1 MNIYTKTGDGGET
14 SLYGGTRVGKDDKR
28 VQAYG
33 AVDETGSVLGL
44 IRSLLGYPEIK
55 EHVRLIQK
63 KLFILGAEL
72 ASDEKGRAKLQST
85 ITENDIAAL
94 EKIIDDYTGKYGK
107 STSFVLPGETPVSA
121 LLHVARATS
130 RRAERHTVE
139 LSREEMVSP
148 LVLRYLNRLS
158 DTLFVL
164 AKMEVLENFVKVVAA
179 RIRARTGIN
188 KEGVTMTTGLCEKM
202 CAAAFAKSEEIGV
215 PVCFAIT
222 DEHGTLLY
230 FNRQKDSLMV
240 SVGIAQRKAY
250 TSAVLK
256 MPTATLGE
264 RAQPGQPLYGINT
277 ADSNLVLFGGGVP
290 LFAGGK
296 IVGGIGVSGGS
307 VEEDEIIVARS
318 LEVFENSV
326 NKGENELA

>member
-1 MNIYTKTGDGGET
+1 MNIYTKTGDGGDT
-14 SLYGGTRVGKDDKR
+14 SLYGGTRVGKDDRR

-44 IRSLLGYPEIK
+44 IRAVLGYPEIK
-55 EHVRLIQK
+55 EHVRLIQQ

-72 ASDEKGRAKLQST
+72 ASDDKGRAKLPST
-85 ITENDIAAL
+85 ITENDIEQL

-107 STSFVLPGETPVSA
+107 PASFVLPGETPVSA
-121 LLHVARATS
+121 LLHVARAVV

-139 LSREEMVSP
+139 LAREETVSP
-148 LVLRYLNRLS
+148 LLLRYLNRLS

-164 AKMEVLENFVKVVAA
+164 AKLEVLENFVKTVAA
-179 RIRARTGIN
+179 KIRERTGMT
-188 KEGVTMTTGLCEKM
+188 KEGVMMTTGLYEKM
-202 CAAAFAKSEEIGV
+202 CAAAFEKSKEMGV
-215 PVCFAIT
+215 PVCFAVA
-222 DEHGTLLY
+222 DEHGALLY
-230 FNRQKDSLMV
+230 FNRQQDSLMV
-240 SVGIAQRKAY
+240 SIGIAQRKAY

-256 MPTATLGE
+256 MPTAALGE

-290 LFAGGK
+290 LSAGGK
-296 IVGGIGVSGGS
+296 TVGGIGVSGGS
-307 VEEDEIIVARS
+307 VEEDEIIVACS
-318 LEVFENSV
+318 LEVFESCA

>member
-1 MNIYTKTGDGGET
+1 MNIYTKTGDSGET
-14 SLYGGTRVGKDDKR
+14 SLYGGTRVGKDDRR
-28 VQAYG
+28 VRAYG
-33 AVDETGSVLGL
+33 TVDEAGSVLGL
-44 IRSLLGYPEIK
+44 IRAMLSYPEIK
-55 EHVRLIQK
+55 ENVRLMQK

-72 ASDEKGRAKLQST
+72 ASDEKGRVKLQST
-85 ITENDIAAL
+85 ITENDISEL

-107 STSFVLPGETPVSA
+107 SSNFVLPGETPASA
-121 LLHVARATS
+121 LLHVARAVV

-139 LSREEMVSP
+139 LAREETVSP

-158 DTLFVL
+158 DALFVL
-164 AKMEVLENFVKVVAA
+164 AKLEVLENFVKIVAEK
-179 RIRARTGIN
+179 IRERTAIT

-202 CAAAFAKSEEIGV
+202 CAAAFEKGEEMGV

-240 SVGIAQRKAY
+240 SIGIAQQKAY

-256 MPTATLGE
+256 MSTATLGE

-290 LFAGGK
+290 LSVGGK
-296 IVGGIGVSGGS
+296 IVGGVGVSGGS
-307 VEEDEIIVARS
+307 VEEDEIIVAHS
-318 LEVFENSV
+318 LKVFESLA
-326 NKGENELA
+326 NKGGNELA